1 MPDILSVILPEL
13 SFVMLFQAAGIAI
26 FDRRLEVSL
35 ATIRHLGQA
44 TAVAGMVRALGRPI
58 RVTTA
63 ARVQTPFC
71 PRTWDSSGTRN
82 LARRRIMLGGI
93 AVPPPIIASSVAC
106 SFSSKLRLV

>member
-1 MPDILSVILPEL
+1 MPDILSVVLRALI
-13 SFVMLFQAAGIAI
+13 FIMLFQAAVIGI
-26 FDRRLEVSL
+26 FGRRLEFSP
-35 ATIRHLGQA
+35 ATIRHLGQV

-82 LARRRIMLGGI
+82 MARRRIMLGAI